1 MSVQAGTEAAGR
13 AERLVRA
20 SIASGEPVV
29 FRYRGRYDGG
39 PRERKVRFSCTYGRY
54 DHAYAV
60 GYCFT
65 RGALRTFRLDRF
77 TGVLQPAGA
86 PAPPAPADAGSSP
99 TAKDS
104 FKPGVY
110 IILALASITVAVTA
124 ALAGSMPLAVGW
136 RYNSKQGD
144 RIVGGSLCYS
154 YAGSPGTDSTGE
166 KEPQRLTG
174 NGEGTPGDG
183 EEGPGGTGE
192 QAGEAGTTPDHG
204 PAGLRMET
212 EGRTLADLY
221 ERADLDGDGVLGWME
236 IRAFQNRVVYTF
248 QYQENRTALSPEE
261 FLRNGG
267 GDCEDFAL
275 FTAGLLAHWGYTAY
289 LGVIHRAGRYHAVT
303 LAWLESL
310 PPGHRGLYVH
320 RGRTAGGQVLE
331 DGYLTCIDYTRLGGL
346 LRMGLFAAE
355 LVGVAEPEWCHG
367 RPM

>member
-13 AERLVRA
+13 AGRLVLA

-29 FRYRGRYDGG
+29 FRYRGRYDDK
-39 PRERKVRFSCTYGRY
+39 PRERKVRFSCTYERY
-54 DHAYAV
+54 GHAYAV

-86 PAPPAPADAGSSP
+86 PASPATVEAGFSP
-99 TAKDS
+99 TVKDS

-110 IILALASITVAVTA
+110 ILLALASITVAVAA
-124 ALAGSMPLAVGW
+124 ALAGSMPLALGW
-136 RYNSKQGD
+136 RYTSTQGGVVAGD
-144 RIVGGSLCYS
+144 SLRYS
-154 YAGSPGTDSTGE
+154 YAVSTGTE
-166 KEPQRLTG
+166 PTGEEEPQRLTE
-174 NGEGTPGDG
+174 NGEGAPGHG
-183 EEGPGGTGE
+183 EEGAGSAGE
-192 QAGEAGTTPDHG
+192 QAGVGRSTPDHG

-212 EGRTLADLY
+212 EGRTPADLY
-221 ERADLDGDGVLGWME
+221 DRADLDGDGALCWTE

-248 QYQENRTALSPEE
+248 EYQENRTALFPEE

-289 LGVIHRAGRYHAVT
+289 LGLIHRADRYHAVA

-310 PPGHRGLYVH
+310 PPSHRGLYVH
-320 RGRTAGGQVLE
+320 RARTAAGRVLE
-331 DGYLTCIDYTRLGGL
+331 DGYLTCIDFTRVGELP
-346 LRMGLFAAE
+346 RMGLF
-355 LVGVAEPEWCHG
+355 VAEPEWCHG